1 MVMALT
7 VSESGCVFHLKRP
20 GAILNAGDTIARL
33 ELDDSSRITRAQAF
47 TGGFPPSKT
56 PLPRE
61 DEKLN
66 HIYHTCRTVLDNI
79 LSGECS
85 YCWQLWWFDNS
96 GYILFLEQ
104 DLVNLRRFNTFRNIT
119 GKIDNVDSPQNFM
132 NFLNETTVI
141 VGQTFFFLL
150 GFCLPDEFFTSMVKE
165 TVQKLMCVLRDPN
178 LPLLELQVKL
188 EKRVLL

>member
-1 MVMALT
+1 MNLQKLIHANQSFKKRSDFKNSLQSMKMVMALT

-66 HIYHTCRTVLDNI
+66 HIYHTCRAVLDNI
-79 LSGECS
+79 LSGEC
-85 YCWQLWWFDNS
+85 
-96 GYILFLEQ
+96 
-104 DLVNLRRFNTFRNIT
+104 
-119 GKIDNVDSPQNFM
+119 
-132 NFLNETTVI
+132 
-141 VGQTFFFLL
+141 
-150 GFCLPDEFFTSMVKE
+150 
-165 TVQKLMCVLRDPN
+165 
-178 LPLLELQVKL
+178 
-188 EKRVLL
+188 